1 LQIAK
6 LAGRAPEPLIW
17 GAVGVVCIVALV
29 ALSLRRPTNRYVP
42 PPPPSVTVARPVVQ
56 KITPYLDVAG
66 TTVAVNAVDL
76 VARVPGT
83 LKEISYKDGSLVHA
97 GDNLFTIEPQPYQVK
112 LQQAQAAEA
121 AAAALSKN
129 AATDYG
135 RQSQLGRS
143 NVVAQAT
150 VDTSLS
156 KRDSLAANLDEARA
170 NTQLAA
176 INYTYTRIAAPFDG
190 IVTAHLKSVGELVGV
205 APTVL
210 ATIVQPSPINV
221 TFNVNEADLQRIRAD
236 LFRHGL
242 TMADL
247 GKIPLAVGLPGES
260 GYSYQGVVDY
270 VAPMVSAATGTLEM
284 RGVLANADRSLLPGS
299 AVRVRVAEDEPME
312 QLLLPE
318 SALCADQ
325 AGQYLLVVTP
335 DDVVDVRRVV
345 AGGTIGAMAVI
356 ESGVQRDDRV
366 VVGGL
371 LGAVPGEKIDPR
383 PSPPA

>member
-1 LQIAK
+1 LQIGK
-6 LAGRAPEPLIW
+6 LAVRAPEPLIW
-17 GAVGVVCIVALV
+17 GAVGMVCIAAVV
-29 ALSLRRPTNRYVP
+29 ALSLRRPANRYVP
-42 PPPPSVTVARPVVQ
+42 PPPLKVTVAAPALQ
-56 KITPYLDVAG
+56 KVTPYLDVAG

-83 LKEISYKDGSLVHA
+83 LKEISYKDGTPVHA

-129 AATDYG
+129 AAVDYG

-156 KRDSLAANLDEARA
+156 KRDASAANLEEAHA

-190 IVTAHLKSVGELVGV
+190 IVTVHRKSVGELVGLE
-205 APTVL
+205 PTVL
-210 ATIVQPSPINV
+210 ATIVQPDPINV
-221 TFNVNEADLQRIRAD
+221 TFDVRDQDVQRIRAD
-236 LFRHGL
+236 LSRRGL

-247 GKIPLAVGLPGES
+247 GKIPLAVGLPSET
-260 GYSYQGVVDY
+260 GYPHQGVVDY
-270 VAPMVSAATGTLEM
+270 IAPMVNAASGTLAL
-284 RGVLANADRSLLPGS
+284 RGVFGNADRSLLPGS
-299 AVRVRVAEDEPME
+299 LVRVRVAEDDPV
-312 QLLLPE
+312 E
-318 SALCADQ
+318 SLMVPPSAMASDQ
-325 AGQYLLVVTP
+325 AGAYLLVVNA
-335 DDVVDVRRVV
+335 DNVVDVRRVT
-345 AGGTIGAMAVI
+345 AGGVVGGMVVI
-356 ESGVQRDDRV
+356 ESGLQRTDRV

-371 LGAVPGEKIDPR
+371 QRAVPGEKVDPQ
-383 PSPPA
+383 PSQSP